1 MLVLLSNGVLMNIN
15 LQITIPFLDGTSEL
29 KFGVNTMLTPFYITE
44 RELLTIFLEDY
55 SERFIESAR
64 EIIFYSSIRAD
75 ELIKLNLKLVTQDEL
90 LTIKRQLT
98 LCLATILFGNK
109 HNSDFI
115 KSMSRSKTLAD
126 FTVSTTVSN
135 DSGFIS
141 NILKDAQA
149 CIDDLLSI
157 IEEMN
162 TAGSFVN
169 IFVKGELSLHGFDS
183 ARLWHHRNLP
193 ELSVETHGS
202 LKKEFNGRYYKNG
215 GNYATKPRTKN

>member
-1 MLVLLSNGVLMNIN
+1 MNIN
-15 LQITIPFLDGTSEL
+15 LQLTIPFLDQTEEV
-29 KFGVNTMLTPFYITE
+29 KVGVNTLLTPFYITE
-44 RELLTIFLEDY
+44 RELLTIFLEEYPD
-55 SERFIESAR
+55 RFVESAR
-64 EIIFYSSIRAD
+64 EVIFYSSIRAN
-75 ELIKLNLKLVTQDEL
+75 ELIELNLKLITEDEL

-98 LCLATILFGNK
+98 LCLATIYFGNK

-135 DSGFIS
+135 DSGFIT
-141 NILKDAQA
+141 NILKDAQS

-157 IEEMN
+157 IDEMN

-169 IFVKGELSLHGFDS
+169 IFIKGELSLHGFDS
-183 ARLWHHRNLP
+183 SRLWHHRNLP
-193 ELSVETHGS
+193 ELSTETHGS

>member
-1 MLVLLSNGVLMNIN
+1 MNIN
-15 LQITIPFLDGTSEL
+15 LQMSIPFKEGSEKVL
-29 KFGVNTMLTPFYITE
+29 IGVNTMLTPFYITE

-55 SERFIESAR
+55 TDKFIESAR
-64 EIIFYSSIRAD
+64 EVIFYSSIRAD
-75 ELIKLNLKLVTQDEL
+75 ELIELNLKLITEDEL

-135 DSGFIS
+135 DSGFVT

-149 CIDDLLSI
+149 CVDSLLSI

-183 ARLWHHRNLP
+183 SRLWHHRYLP
-193 ELSVETHGS
+193 EMSTETHGS

-215 GNYATKPRTKN
+215 GNYATKPRTKD

>member
-1 MLVLLSNGVLMNIN
+1 MNIN
-15 LQITIPFLDGTSEL
+15 LQLTIPYIGSEETV
-29 KFGVNTMLTPFYITE
+29 KIGVNTLLTPFYITE
-44 RELLTIFLEDY
+44 RELLTIFLTDY
-55 SERFIESAR
+55 SDRLVESAR

-75 ELIKLNLKLVTQDEL
+75 ETLELNLKLVTQDEL

-98 LCLATILFGNK
+98 LCIATILFGNK

-135 DSGFIS
+135 DAGFIT
-141 NILKDAQA
+141 NILKDAQS
-149 CIDDLLSI
+149 CIDSLLRV
-157 IEEMN
+157 IEEFN

-169 IFVKGELSLHGFDS
+169 IFIKGELSLHGFDS
-183 ARLWHHRNLP
+183 SRLWHHRNLP
-193 ELSVETHGS
+193 VLSTETHGS

-215 GNYATKPRTKN
+215 GSYATKS